1 MPQGGSELYLHGR
14 SAGSMVELGGS
25 PRALQVVSS
34 QIDLEDVSGRVLFPT
49 PSQGPWM
56 PFSRIAETTILR
68 PAGASEGHGHREEE
82 VLNYVVEGRVEHVD
96 DAGVTSLLEAGSVSL
111 LTAPVEGD
119 HNLMARTPP
128 RARWLS
134 VAVRCP
140 PLPGAPPHFVQLA
153 RGPLP
158 SRVGEVST
166 ERHLVGPG
174 GALSSR
180 SGLECIE
187 VEFRADGQCVCPIG
201 RERRAVAYLFEGASW
216 ISEQRVDAG
225 SGALL
230 EGAAEVSLRGMPGS
244 RILLASAPVR

>member
-1 MPQGGSELYLHGR
+1 MAESRESRRELR
-14 SAGSMVELGGS
+14 
-25 PRALQVVSS
+25 VVSS

-56 PFSRIAETTILR
+56 PFARVAETTIHR

-82 VLNYVVEGRVEHVD
+82 VLNYVVEGRVEHED
-96 DAGVTSLLEAGSVSL
+96 DTGVKSVLEAGSVSL

-119 HNLMARTPP
+119 HNLMAKTPP

-140 PLPGAPPHFVQLA
+140 PLPGAPPHLVQIA

-158 SRVGEVST
+158 TRLGEVTT

-174 GALSSR
+174 GAVASSA
-180 SGLECIE
+180 GLECVE
-187 VEFRADGQCVCPIG
+187 VEFRGDGQCVCPIG
-201 RERRAVAYLFEGASW
+201 QQRRAVAYLFEGAAW
-216 ISEQRVDAG
+216 IGEQRVDAG

-230 EGAAEVSLRGMPGS
+230 EGAAELAFRGTAGA
-244 RILLASAPVR
+244 RILLASAPAR